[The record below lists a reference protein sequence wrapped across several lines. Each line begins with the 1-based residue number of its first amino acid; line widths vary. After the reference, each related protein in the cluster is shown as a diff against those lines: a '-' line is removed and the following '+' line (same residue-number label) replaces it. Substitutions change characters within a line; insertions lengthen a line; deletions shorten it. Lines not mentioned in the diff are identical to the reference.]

1 MRTKLLF
8 TILATTMLIATA
20 LQSAEIIPIWNKES
34 GAGDIQDMEILPG
47 GDQFLMLSGIAEG
60 SRFQFRNTID
70 GELVREV
77 PGFYA
82 SFANFELTPDSNR
95 IVVTSGKGGDLELRN
110 LQTFHLIKGKF
121 VSRPD
126 GFTAYIKNI
135 AIDPKRPYVYVT
147 QYGNNGNSSNYQV
160 KSKIS
165 VYNYETMEL
174 VKDLTDYDGYEY
186 TAIAVSDDGKYLA
199 TLNDGKAY
207 LKVWDLVTMELIR
220 DVQLYDDKLPNTDW
234 WCDSKDIQF
243 SKLNS
248 DVIYYSG
255 YFTKQI
261 NKKRQNGVFNFSIS
275 SNLQS
280 RIVED
285 GLYDGG
291 NIKLIDNENRIFIS
305 TSSRI
310 YVLNLEMNE
319 LEFKYIL
326 NGNIHASEKVV
337 HLIKENSFIGSS
349 NYFLDKFLYDRETN
363 IEANYEEEIII
374 SPNPTNNFV
383 NINLN
388 CIEPIINYQIND
400 INGLMLF
407 QTSIQNHVG
416 SLQVDFTSYPS
427 GFYFLSVMCNNTS
440 KTYKIIKEG

>member
-1 MRTKLLF
+1 MRELITAIVLL
-8 TILATTMLIATA
+8 LLSSTA
-20 LQSAEIIPIWNKES
+20 LQSAEIIPIWHKES
-34 GAGDIQDMEILPG
+34 GAGDIQDMEILKG
-47 GDQFLMLSGIAEG
+47 GDKFIILAGEG
-60 SRFQFRNTID
+60 PEAQIQIRNTEG
-70 GELVREV
+70 GELVS
-77 PGFYA
+77 
-82 SFANFELTPDSNR
+82 SFTTPISTGSKLQITPDSTR
-95 IVVTSGKGGDLELRN
+95 ILVVNGSYAQLRN
-110 LQTFHLIKGKF
+110 LDSEYSIVTTYHIESDSIKLIF
-121 VSRPD
+121 ND
-126 GFTAYIKNI
+126 LT
-135 AIDPKRPYVYVT
+135 IDPIRPIAYLAAYGG
-147 QYGNNGNSSNYQV
+147 QYINGKYQSA
-160 KSKIS
+160 SKILA
-165 VYNYETMEL
+165 YNYETGEHII
-174 VKDLTDYDGYEY
+174 DLTGLGEYEY
-186 TAIAVSDDGKYLA
+186 QVIDVSDDGKYLA
-199 TLNDGKAY
+199 TINEGKAY
-207 LKVWDLVTMELIR
+207 LKVWDLETMELIR
-220 DVQLYDDKLPNTDW
+220 NVQLYDDKLPNTDW

-248 DVIYYSG
+248 DVVYYSG

-363 IEANYEEEIII
+363 IEAEYEEEIII
-374 SPNPTNNFV
+374 SPNPTSSIV
-383 NINLN
+383 NLSLDCSDEKTSYTITNQSGQV
-388 CIEPIINYQIND
+388 IGEKAIPISS
-400 INGLMLF
+400 
-407 QTSIQNHVG
+407 T
-416 SLQVDFTSYPS
+416 SLQIDFSPFLS
-427 GFYFLSVMCNNTS
+427 GVYFLTIRCGGEL
-440 KTYKIIKEG
+440 KTYKVVRVG